1 MDDMKND
8 MDDALRG
15 NENRAR
21 IETAG
26 VYNRMTPCD
35 GSGSAVAHP
44 ANDLPMPIRGDAP
57 ENPDPHSHGRLSN
70 NLSKKPF
77 ERPGSHYTEEIRRRV
92 HGRDVKYR

>member
-1 MDDMKND
+1 MTWMTHCAEMKT
-8 MDDALRG
+8 
-15 NENRAR
+15 ERASR
-21 IETAG
+21 PRACN
-26 VYNRMTPCD
+26 NRMTPCD
-35 GSGSAVAHP
+35 GSGSAVARP